1 MAKGADK
8 ASLRPALETIR
19 HKTVDPV
26 VGAARSVKHAVG
38 DAKGELSHKGGWPV
52 LAVLAVLVVARGL
65 LLNMCSCWCPSAA
78 CR

>member
-8 ASLRPALETIR
+8 ASLRPALDTIR

-38 DAKGELSHKGGWPV
+38 DAKDELAHKGGW
-52 LAVLAVLVVARGL
+52 
-65 LLNMCSCWCPSAA
+65 
-78 CR
+78 